1 VSNKTLFPGLDL
13 NNIDSVRKH
22 IFNATYLYA
31 IPGYYRYSKEYNEK
45 VGHLSTGSKQGDA
58 NALSE
63 YVNIGGTI
71 VDILKL
77 YEKGADV
84 LMQNKEDLV
93 TIYEVLVAH
102 LGFWQ
107 KHVNH
112 DPNVKDAPLQSLY
125 MMSDYCKTIQ
135 AQVTGFKPKVA
146 DVPQLKRISSLFG
159 GVLGAEELFNP
170 TGVGSTVQETAPIM
184 GRIEA
189 LLAERNKD
197 KR

>member
-1 VSNKTLFPGLDL
+1 MSKTMFPGLDL
-13 NNIDSVRKH
+13 TNIDSVRKH

-45 VGHLSTGSKQGDA
+45 VGHLDTGSKQGNA
-58 NALSE
+58 NAMAE
-63 YVNIGGTI
+63 YVNVGGSI

-84 LMQNKEDLV
+84 LMQNREDIV

-107 KHVNH
+107 RHVNH

-125 MMSDYCKTIQ
+125 LMSDYCKTIKQ
-135 AQVTGFKPKVA
+135 QVIGFKPKVN
-146 DVPQLKRISSLFG
+146 DVPELKRISALFG
-159 GVLGAEELFNP
+159 GIEGAEELFNP
-170 TGVGSTVQETAPIM
+170 TGVGITVQDTTPVM
-184 GRIEA
+184 GRIEK
-189 LLAERNKD
+189 LLAERNQAK
-197 KR
+197 K

>member
-1 VSNKTLFPGLDL
+1 VTNKTMFPGLDL
-13 NNIDSVRKH
+13 TNIDSVRKH

-31 IPGYYRYSKEYNEK
+31 IPGYYRYSREYNEK
-45 VGHLSTGSKQGDA
+45 VGHLSTGSKKGDA
-58 NALSE
+58 DAMNE
-63 YVNIGGTI
+63 YVNVGGSI

-84 LMQNKEDLV
+84 LMQHREDLV

-107 KHVNH
+107 RHVNH

-125 MMSDYCKTIQ
+125 LMSDYCKTIQ
-135 AQVTGFKPKVA
+135 AQVMGFKPKVD
-146 DVPQLKRISSLFG
+146 DVPHLKRMSSLFG
-159 GVLGAEELFNP
+159 GIAGAEELFNP
-170 TGVGSTVQETAPIM
+170 TGVGTTVQETAPIM

-189 LLAERNKD
+189 LLAERNQARK
-197 KR
+197 